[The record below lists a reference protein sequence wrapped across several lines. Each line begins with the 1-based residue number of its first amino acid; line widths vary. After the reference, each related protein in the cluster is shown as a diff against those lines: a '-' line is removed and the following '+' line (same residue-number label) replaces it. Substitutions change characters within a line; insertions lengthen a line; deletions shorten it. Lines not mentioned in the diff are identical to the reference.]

1 MLRTTI
7 KIRINIL
14 VLNKFGK
21 CLIGWPTM
29 MVRKQGKPSM
39 WVRGHGRCQFPAQK
53 SSAELSPGH
62 LPLDFLH
69 APPPRA
75 LPAGRRERDRQAGA
89 LWPGMKMPRGTSA
102 HTPFA
107 RVSQWLQ
114 LKYKCCW
121 DVPGGP
127 AAKHLPPSAGEAG
140 STPGWGTE
148 ISRVVEQLSP
158 STTTS
163 EPKSCN

>member
-1 MLRTTI
+1 
-7 KIRINIL
+7 
-14 VLNKFGK
+14 
-21 CLIGWPTM
+21 M

-39 WVRGHGRCQFPAQK
+39 WVRGHGRCRFPAQK
-53 SSAELSPGH
+53 SDAELSPGH

-75 LPAGRRERDRQAGA
+75 LPAGRRERDRQAGT
-89 LWPGMKMPRGTSA
+89 LWPGMKTPRGTSA

-114 LKYKCCW
+114 LKCKCCR
-121 DVPGGP
+121 DFPGDP
-127 AAKHLPPSAGEAG
+127 AVKRLPPRAGEAG

-148 ISRVVEQLSP
+148 SSRARAPPLLSP
-158 STTTS
+158 RAATRE
-163 EPKSCN
+163 EPK